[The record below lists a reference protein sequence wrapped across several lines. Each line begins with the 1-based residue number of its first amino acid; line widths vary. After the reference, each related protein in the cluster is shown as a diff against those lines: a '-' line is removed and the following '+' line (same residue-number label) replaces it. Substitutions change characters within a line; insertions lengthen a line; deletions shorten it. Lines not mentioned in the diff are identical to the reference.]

1 MVCEGLPLILE
12 ISKIKAGTGDDIL
25 VWLNLGLAKPELY
38 SPNCF

>member
-12 ISKIKAGTGDDIL
+12 ISKIKVGTGDDIL